1 MKRSAATV
9 FATSLF
15 VVACVA
21 QRGEEPAAVRVD
33 ESTFRR
39 HLAALSTDEFE
50 GRKPATRAEEKTV
63 GYIRQQFEAAGLK
76 PGNGATYYQ
85 SVPLVEITAD
95 PNIALTV
102 TRGDDRLQFAYPGD
116 TVVWTKRVVP
126 SASIEQSEL
135 VFVGYGIVAPEYDWN
150 DYAAA
155 DIKGKTAVILINDPG
170 FVTQDPELFAG
181 RAMTYHGRWT
191 YKYEEA
197 ARQGA
202 AGALIIHD
210 TEPAA
215 YGWDVV
221 MSSWSG
227 AQLDQVSADG
237 NAGRVAIE
245 GWISG
250 ETAEAVFK
258 LAGRD
263 LAALKAA
270 AVKRDFKAVPLH
282 VRASVAVNNAIRRS
296 NSSNVV
302 GLLPGD
308 KRPDE
313 YVLYMAHWD
322 HLGRSSATS
331 ADTIFNGAIDNAT
344 GVSGLITLAE
354 TFSHTQRKP
363 ERSIIFLAVTAEESG
378 LLGSAYYA
386 DHPIYPLERTAA
398 VINMDA
404 LSAGGPTR
412 DVAVIGFGSS
422 ELEEYLSDAAE
433 AQDRVLKPEPTP
445 EKGYF
450 YRSDQFNFAKKGVP
464 ALYTKLGIDDREH
477 GAEWGKQQ
485 QDDFIAQRYHKP
497 GDQYDASMDFRGS
510 VQDLELFF
518 AVGHRLSHEKGWP
531 NWLGDNEFRATRD
544 ASDDAR

>member
-15 VVACVA
+15 VLACVA

-270 AVKRDFKAVPLH
+270 AVKREFKAVPLH
-282 VRASVAVNNAIRRS
+282 VRASVAVNNSIRRS

-302 GLLPGD
+302 GILPGD

-404 LSAGGPTR
+404 LYAGGPTR

>member
-15 VVACVA
+15 ALACVT

-63 GYIRQQFEAAGLK
+63 GYIRQQFEAAGLN
-76 PGNGATYYQ
+76 PGKGATYYQ

-102 TRGDDRLQFAYPGD
+102 TRGDDKLQFAYPGD

-150 DYAAA
+150 DYAAT

-270 AVKRDFKAVPLH
+270 AVKRDFKAVPLN

-302 GLLPGD
+302 GILPGD

-354 TFSHTQRKP
+354 TFSHAQRKP

-404 LSAGGPTR
+404 LYAGGPTR

-422 ELEEYLSDAAE
+422 ELEKYLSDAAE

-464 ALYTKLGIDDREH
+464 ALYSKLGIDDREH

-510 VQDLELFF
+510 MQDLELFF
-518 AVGHRLSHEKGWP
+518 AVGHRLSREKGWP